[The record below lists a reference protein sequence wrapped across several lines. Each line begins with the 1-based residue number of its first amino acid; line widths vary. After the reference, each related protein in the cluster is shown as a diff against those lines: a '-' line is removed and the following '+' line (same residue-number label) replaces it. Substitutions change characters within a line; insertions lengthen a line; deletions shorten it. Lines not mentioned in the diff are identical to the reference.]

1 MCSSD
6 LALDDVGRVADHGS
20 AVLLR
25 FSLVHIRSDGY
36 PVPPVPSTAIMTRM
50 ADKGAGDRPARQRIK
65 TLTQAA
71 MNADV
76 TVNQLED
83 VLGGLGDTLGDLNTS
98 LTNLNNAVDRLDN
111 GLDHFEATL
120 GRIDDLMK
128 RLVTLVAPI
137 EAIVERIDYMVGVGE
152 TVMSPLSLT
161 EHAFRNAFNALR
173 NRGSH

>member
-1 MCSSD
+1 VAPLVLLESPE
-6 LALDDVGRVADHGS
+6 DVGRCRAADRYRTVVVTIS
-20 AVLLR
+20 
-25 FSLVHIRSDGY
+25 SMHIRSDGY
-36 PVPPVPSTAIMTRM
+36 PVPAVPSTVILSGM
-50 ADKGAGDRPARQRIK
+50 ADKSAGDRPARQRIK

-83 VLGGLGDTLGDLNTS
+83 VLGGLGGTLGDLNTS
-98 LTNLNNAVDRLDN
+98 LTNLNNAVDRLDD

-128 RLVTLVAPI
+128 RLVTLVAPV

-152 TVMSPLSLT
+152 TDVAAVGHRKRSPQRIQRLT
-161 EHAFRNAFNALR
+161 
-173 NRGSH
+173 

>member
-1 MCSSD
+1 MSD
-6 LALDDVGRVADHGS
+6 
-20 AVLLR
+20 
-25 FSLVHIRSDGY
+25 
-36 PVPPVPSTAIMTRM
+36 M
-50 ADKGAGDRPARQRIK
+50 ADKSAGDRPPRQRIK

-83 VLGGLGDTLGDLNTS
+83 LLGGLGDTLSDLNTS
-98 LTNLNNAVDRLDN
+98 LSNLNGAVDRLDA

-128 RLVTLVAPI
+128 RLLTLVAPV

-152 TVMSPLSLT
+152 TVMSPLSVT
-161 EHAFRNAFNALR
+161 EHAFRNMLNAVR
-173 NRGSH
+173 ERTRR